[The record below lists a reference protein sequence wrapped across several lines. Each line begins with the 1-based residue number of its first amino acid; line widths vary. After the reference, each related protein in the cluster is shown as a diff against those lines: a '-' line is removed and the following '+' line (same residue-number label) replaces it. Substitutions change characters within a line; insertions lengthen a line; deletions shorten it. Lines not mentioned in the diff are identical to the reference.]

1 MTAIAWVIA
10 LLLISIA
17 ILAIIV
23 AVNVYKPVWGVL
35 PSN

>member
-1 MTAIAWVIA
+1 MTATAWVIA

-23 AVNVYKPVWGVL
+23 AVNVYKPV
-35 PSN
+35 